1 MLVINQLMQKGSGPK
16 SLQQLDPMDQKLP
29 LSWTSVTKVI
39 WPDAYQSQMQTRSH
53 FCHRRLN
60 PDHLKYKDESK
71 SIKKIKERRALMPTS
86 LKGDSWQVTLKHKMQ
101 IFPDYDSMKISS
113 FFLPRSLSWCCRYL
127 IQKVHIFFYHLHNMF
142 TAFLYLL
149 FSPAIPWSQLF
160 YLPFFFQNSKSFV
173 KSQINS

>member
-39 WPDAYQSQMQTRSH
+39 WPDAYHSQMQNRSH

-71 SIKKIKERRALMPTS
+71 SIKKSKERRALMPTS
-86 LKGDSWQVTLKHKMQ
+86 LKADSWQVTLKHKMQ
-101 IFPDYDSMKISS
+101 IFPDYDSMKIPP
-113 FFLPRSLSWCCRYL
+113 FFLPRSLSWCCWYL
-127 IQKVHIFFYHLHNMF
+127 IQKVHIFFYHLHKC
-142 TAFLYLL
+142 LL
-149 FSPAIPWSQLF
+149 PSCI
-160 YLPFFFQNSKSFV
+160 FFFPQPFLDHSFSTCHSFSKIPNHLSKV
-173 KSQINS
+173 R